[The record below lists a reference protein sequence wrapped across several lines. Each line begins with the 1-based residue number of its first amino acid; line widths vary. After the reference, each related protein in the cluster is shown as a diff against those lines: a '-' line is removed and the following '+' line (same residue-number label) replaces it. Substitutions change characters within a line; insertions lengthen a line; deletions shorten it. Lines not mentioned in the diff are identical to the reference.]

1 MPDTTI
7 GQRLADLRSRR
18 RMSQQRLADTA
29 GVSVDVIRKLE
40 QGQRQSGRLD
50 TLVRLANAL
59 DVPPA
64 ELIGKPRGLLVGGED
79 GEVLELRRALLG
91 IGLKPYT
98 DEPPT
103 PAGLRPRVADL
114 WSLYW
119 TGRYGLLAR
128 QLPAALAD
136 ARATIRQHPGPTGH
150 AVLAE
155 LLQISAAMLAH
166 VAYEDLAHVALL
178 HALAEADRAEDP
190 LLRASQ
196 QATLTWL
203 LARQGLWDEA
213 EHLAVTAAADVEP
226 VISRATPDQLAVW
239 GELMRYGV
247 TAVARTGRRSEAE
260 EMLGMVSAAASA
272 MAGRRPGLAGVLP
285 FGATVAGMAAVGI
298 AVATDE
304 PRRALQLA
312 ERVDDLSTAP
322 LAIQARYL
330 LNVAY
335 AQTMDWRSAD
345 AVATLRRVDELAPE
359 LLPHQTIARAIVDEL
374 LPRRRQQRLPGLMK
388 IAKRVGAEV

>member
-1 MPDTTI
+1 VY
-7 GQRLADLRSRR
+7 RLTWRPRRSSGRR
-18 RMSQQRLADTA
+18 AAAQTA
-29 GVSVDVIRKLE
+29 TWERASCPTRPSARKLE

-98 DEPPT
+98 DDPPT
-103 PAGLRPRVADL
+103 PADLRPRVADL

-119 TGRYGLLAR
+119 AGRYGLLAR

-136 ARATIRQHPGPTGH
+136 TRATIRQHPGPAGH

-190 LLRASQ
+190 LLRAAQ

-304 PRRALQLA
+304 PRRALALA
-312 ERVDDLSTAP
+312 ARVDDLAAAP

-335 AQTMDWRSAD
+335 AQTMDWRSAE
-345 AVATLRRVDELAPE
+345 AVATLRRVDQLAPE

-374 LPRRRQQRLPGLMK
+374 LPRRRRQRLPGLVA
-388 IAKRVGAEV
+388 IAKRVGVEV

>member
-7 GQRLADLRSRR
+7 GRRLANLRDRR
-18 RMSQQRLADTA
+18 RMSQRRLAETA

-40 QGQRQSGRLD
+40 QGQRQAGRLD
-50 TLVRLANAL
+50 TLVRLAKAL
-59 DVPPA
+59 DVPAA
-64 ELIGKPRGLLVGGED
+64 ELIGKPRGLIVDAEN

-98 DEPPT
+98 DDPPT
-103 PAGLRPRVADL
+103 TDELRVRVADL
-114 WSLYW
+114 WRLYW

-128 QLPAALAD
+128 HLPPALAD
-136 ARATIRQHPGPTGH
+136 ARASLRQTPGPAGH

-155 LLQISAAMLAH
+155 LLQISAALLAH

-178 HALAEADRAEDP
+178 HALAEAERAEYP
-190 LLRASQ
+190 LLRAAQ

-203 LARQGLWDEA
+203 LSRQGLWDEA
-213 EHLAVTAAADVEP
+213 EHLAVTAAAEVEP
-226 VISRATPDQLAVW
+226 AISRATPDQLAVW

-260 EMLGMVSAAASA
+260 EMLGMVTAAASA
-272 MAGRRPGLAGVLP
+272 MAGRRATLAGVLP
-285 FGATVAGMAAVGI
+285 FGATIAGMAAVGI

-304 PRRALQLA
+304 PRRALDLA
-312 ERVDDLSTAP
+312 DRVDGLPSAP

-330 LNVAY
+330 LNVAF
-335 AQTMDWRSAD
+335 AQTMDWRSRE
-345 AVATLRRVDELAPE
+345 AVETLRRVDGLAPE

-374 LPRRRQQRLPGLMK
+374 LPRRRQQRLPGLVA